1 MTRAMISHIGIPPT
15 VGFMAKIYL
24 FSAAMD
30 TGLEW
35 LAIVGVINSV
45 ISAYY
50 YLRVV
55 KVMFLSDPEY
65 KMEKSKTS
73 YGVGAVSAAVIAMVG
88 TFVFGIYPAPILR
101 IAPTAVESL
110 IG

>member
-1 MTRAMISHIGIPPT
+1 
-15 VGFMAKIYL
+15 
-24 FSAAMD
+24 MD

-55 KVMFLSDPEY
+55 KIMFLSDPEY

-101 IAPTAVESL
+101 IAHTAVESL